1 MLAGII
7 KLGGLPGGGEVRT
20 ERIVLLTGNSFVK
33 SRVWR
38 KALVGRFL
46 LQNGQQCK
54 ARFLASSDKC
64 LFQIL

>member
-7 KLGGLPGGGEVRT
+7 KLGGLPGGGEFRT
-20 ERIVLLTGNSFVK
+20 DRIVLLTGNSFVK
-33 SRVWR
+33 SRIWR

-46 LQNGQQCK
+46 LQNGQEYK

>member
-20 ERIVLLTGNSFVK
+20 ERIVLTENSFVK